1 MMKTTIAAA
10 LALAL
15 AAGSAMAEF
24 KDFTVNGEL
33 VTKAQQES
41 VAAEALANNPNANQM
56 IASPDFENQVKQMV
70 TEYKVMA
77 KYARDKGIDKQD
89 AVKQEVSTMTDMILM
104 KHAVNAYLKDNPVTE
119 QEMKDQ
125 YQKEADRW
133 GNH

>member
-1 MMKTTIAAA
+1 MPPP

-56 IASPDFENQVKQMV
+56 IASPD
-70 TEYKVMA
+70 
-77 KYARDKGIDKQD
+77 
-89 AVKQEVSTMTDMILM
+89 
-104 KHAVNAYLKDNPVTE
+104 LKIRSS
-119 QEMKDQ
+119 
-125 YQKEADRW
+125 RW
-133 GNH
+133 SPNTK